1 MLDRRNKEF
10 CESNILN
17 MQLIASKWQD
27 LVKNL
32 YFLFMGVFFYIFAL
46 FVDKYEYEV
55 S

>member
-32 YFLFMGVFFYIFAL
+32 YFLQYGCIHF
-46 FVDKYEYEV
+46 
-55 S
+55 